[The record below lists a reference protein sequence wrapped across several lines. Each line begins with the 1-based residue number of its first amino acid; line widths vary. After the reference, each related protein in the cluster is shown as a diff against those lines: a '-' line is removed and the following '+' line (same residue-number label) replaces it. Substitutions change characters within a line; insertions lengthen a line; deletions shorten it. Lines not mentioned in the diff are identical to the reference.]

1 MDARLCL
8 QSGMHRNH
16 PSSLWSSGHP
26 QRAQKVNHA
35 LLQSNRERYGSR
47 IVVVRAKI
55 EACKCVYR
63 KRRKDGWR
71 EYFYFLYGV
80 HDSMS
85 TSVDLRGRTSTGGG
99 LIGWHQCY
107 CCVTKDREKSTQLS
121 DKHITPNRKLLQ
133 PNNHMTLLHRMM
145 LTESRSSP
153 SYGAHGV
160 SVSS

>member
-16 PSSLWSSGHP
+16 PSSLWSSGHPQRAQKVNHALLQSNHP

-85 TSVDLRGRTSTGGG
+85 TSVDLRGRTSTGCG
-99 LIGWHQCY
+99 LRTRGTVQPKRCGLWHLTIYFSFWNQ
-107 CCVTKDREKSTQLS
+107 TK
-121 DKHITPNRKLLQ
+121 N
-133 PNNHMTLLHRMM
+133 
-145 LTESRSSP
+145 SRFATMCS
-153 SYGAHGV
+153 AGV
-160 SVSS
+160 PVWGK